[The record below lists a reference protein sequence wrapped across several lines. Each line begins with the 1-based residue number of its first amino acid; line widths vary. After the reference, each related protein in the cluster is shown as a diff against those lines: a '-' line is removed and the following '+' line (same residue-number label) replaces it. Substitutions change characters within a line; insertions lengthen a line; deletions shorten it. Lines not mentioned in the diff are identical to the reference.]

1 MYITHILPNG
11 KEVKL
16 KEILYKDLRTF
27 NLYGEA
33 TIKGRLNFLESFI
46 ITKGLNIME
55 KLYALLYLRLVCIGD
70 NLIIGSEK
78 GDVGVSLSF
87 VKDNVGGINNITKVI
102 EDKGIEYTLDYPLN
116 FNQGDDD
123 FLLSVVTK
131 IKFNDKELDIGKLS
145 EEEYEAVLL
154 KLPKGLYG
162 HVDKF
167 LEHPRLFIF
176 ENGGETKIYISSA
189 DFMGRNLDNRVEI
202 SCPIYDEEIKNEL
215 IDTFEISWKDNVK
228 ARVISGK
235 ALNRYR
241 KNNEEPFRS
250 QFKLYEYYQHK
261 LDK

>member
-167 LEHPRLFIF
+167 LEHNSNFFELMLLDERENLKIKPLQFNILHESFTYFIISLFNCLDVQGYRDLLFALSKRINDVTFLTNCTYVELNDYF
-176 ENGGETKIYISSA
+176 EMYKK
-189 DFMGRNLDNRVEI
+189 EI
-202 SCPIYDEEIKNEL
+202 EESN
-215 IDTFEISWKDNVK
+215 TQ
-228 ARVISGK
+228 SG
-235 ALNRYR
+235 
-241 KNNEEPFRS
+241 
-250 QFKLYEYYQHK
+250 
-261 LDK
+261 

>member
-131 IKFNDKELDIGKLS
+131 IKFN
-145 EEEYEAVLL
+145 
-154 KLPKGLYG
+154 
-162 HVDKF
+162 
-167 LEHPRLFIF
+167 
-176 ENGGETKIYISSA
+176 
-189 DFMGRNLDNRVEI
+189 
-202 SCPIYDEEIKNEL
+202 
-215 IDTFEISWKDNVK
+215 
-228 ARVISGK
+228 
-235 ALNRYR
+235 
-241 KNNEEPFRS
+241 
-250 QFKLYEYYQHK
+250 
-261 LDK
+261 